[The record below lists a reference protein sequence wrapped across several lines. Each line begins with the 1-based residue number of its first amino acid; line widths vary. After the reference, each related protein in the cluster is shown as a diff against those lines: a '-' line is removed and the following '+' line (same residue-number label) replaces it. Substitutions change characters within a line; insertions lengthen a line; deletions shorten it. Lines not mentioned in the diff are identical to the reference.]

1 LQATMIDINKTA
13 KRNAKI
19 VLSPIAAH
27 ALSGYDS
34 VPKMFGIGKR
44 KQLWHRQTMLT
55 TFM

>member
-19 VLSPIAAH
+19 VLSLIAAH

-44 KQLWHRQTMLT
+44 KQL
-55 TFM
+55 